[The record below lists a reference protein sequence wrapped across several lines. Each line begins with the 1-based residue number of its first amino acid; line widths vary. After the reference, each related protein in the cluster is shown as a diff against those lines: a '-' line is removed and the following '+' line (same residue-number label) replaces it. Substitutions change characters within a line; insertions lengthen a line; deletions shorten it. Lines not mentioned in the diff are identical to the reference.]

1 MSDSIWSYT
10 LEAFRDRLASVEPV
24 PAGVAAAAVSAA
36 LALALLSKVL
46 EVTRKHKDFA
56 GDPDLIAEL
65 LADSRH
71 GFLTLSRLADDD
83 VAAFREFMAYT
94 KLPDAK
100 ADMRDAA
107 IRSSINVPLD
117 VARTATFGIA
127 ICEKA
132 SGHVHPVVAPDL
144 GVAAGL
150 LAGVVR
156 STLITVNSN
165 LQHLPENH
173 PFRIET
179 EAEANRLAI

>member
-1 MSDSIWSYT
+1 MPDTIWNDT

-24 PAGVAAAAVSAA
+24 PAGVAVAAVNAA

-83 VAAFREFMAYT
+83 VTAFREFMAHT
-94 KLPDAK
+94 K
-100 ADMRDAA
+100 RDAA

-127 ICEKA
+127 LCEKA
-132 SGHVHPVVAPDL
+132 SGHVHPVVQPDL

-173 PFRIET
+173 PFRIEA